1 MNLAASPGSP
11 TLTDVQARLVTEV
24 SSLRYVT
31 LSSMET
37 EALAGASTADWSAFA
52 AEWDHLTLDRYMADG
67 GTYRLR
73 RYSRFTLDDSA
84 GELSQLPHG
93 PYRQSTTVNPLNG
106 GIERHFDPCRASFC
120 ENPALRGLLLA
131 LGTAFTQADGC
142 SRWDIR
148 LHPYRIL
155 ASTGET
161 GQPAPEGR
169 HRDGVTF
176 VMTLMIARHQVVGG
190 VSTVFSES
198 GEQITSTT
206 LSRRGE
212 LLIGDDRLTT
222 HSVTPI
228 SPAEGAT
235 SGHRDVLV
243 IAFTA
248 DPLPASHV
256 G

>member
-1 MNLAASPGSP
+1 MNLTAFPGRP
-11 TLTDVQARLVTEV
+11 AVAEVQARIVTQV
-24 SSLRYVT
+24 SSRCYVA
-31 LSSMET
+31 LSSVET
-37 EALAGASTADWSAFA
+37 ETLAGASDADWNALA

-73 RYSRFTLDDSA
+73 RYSRFTLDVSSR
-84 GELSQLPHG
+84 ELSQLPHG
-93 PYRQSTTVNPLNG
+93 PYQQSADVNRLNG

-120 ENPALRGLLLA
+120 QNQALRGLLLG
-131 LGTAFTQADGC
+131 LGTAFTQADGG
-142 SRWDIR
+142 SRWDVK

-155 ASTGET
+155 ASTRES

-169 HRDGVTF
+169 HSDGVTF

-190 VSTVFSES
+190 LSTVFSES
-198 GEQITSTT
+198 DEQIFSTT

-212 LLIGDDRLTT
+212 LLIGDDRLTK
-222 HSVTPI
+222 HSVTSV
-228 SPAEGAT
+228 SPVVGST

-248 DPLPASHV
+248 EPRR

>member
-1 MNLAASPGSP
+1 MTAIPGRSAIP
-11 TLTDVQARLVTEV
+11 AVQARIAGEV
-24 SSLRYVT
+24 SSRRYVA
-31 LSSMET
+31 LSSTET
-37 EALAGASTADWSAFA
+37 ETLAGASTSDWSEFA
-52 AEWDHLTLDRYMADG
+52 AEWDHLTLDRYMSDG

-73 RYSRFTLDDSA
+73 RYSRFSLDVSSGD
-84 GELSQLPHG
+84 LSQLPHG
-93 PYRQSTTVNPLNG
+93 PYQQSRAVNSLNG

-120 ENPALRGLLLA
+120 ENQALRRLLLG
-131 LGTAFTQADGC
+131 LGMAFTQADGG
-142 SRWDIR
+142 SRWDIK

-169 HRDGVTF
+169 HSDGVTF

-190 VSTVFSES
+190 RSTIFSES
-198 GEQITSTT
+198 GAEIISTT

-212 LLIGDDRLTT
+212 LLICDDRLTT

-228 SPAEGAT
+228 SPVEGFT

-248 DPLPASHV
+248 APMPALHV